1 MKPFHFRPTH
11 PHHYHINLLLIISIL
26 LIGFLLVLV
35 KPALLGYKISKQV
48 EEIGLTPSEFLKS
61 IEAVKSKLL
70 VAETN
75 LETCKGLNTDLVEDI
90 SVEKNT
96 SFKCS
101 QEKNALESQYKFDMS
116 RIQSDYEN
124 RRNEIEAELNRNNL
138 VVNTTLDDYSK
149 LLENSANNLCCKARV
164 DDKRIDSYIVSNN
177 VIVCTAGEEKKVSC

>member
-1 MKPFHFRPTH
+1 MAPFHFRPTH
-11 PHHYHINLLLIISIL
+11 PHHHHINLLLIISIL
-26 LIGFLLVLV
+26 LIGFLLVLIR
-35 KPALLGYKISKQV
+35 PALLGYKISKQV

-96 SFKCS
+96 SFKCA
-101 QEKNALESQYKFDMS
+101 QEKNSLESQYKFDIS

-124 RRNEIEAELNRNNL
+124 RRNEIEAELNRNSL

-164 DDKRIDSYIVSNN
+164 DDKRIDSYIVSSN
-177 VIVCTAGEEKKVSC
+177 VIVCTAGEEKKISC

>member
-1 MKPFHFRPTH
+1 MAPFRFRPTH
-11 PHHYHINLLLIISIL
+11 PHHYHINFLLIITIL

-75 LETCKGLNTDLVEDI
+75 LETCKGLNEDLVEDI

-101 QEKNALESQYKFDMS
+101 QEKSSLESQSKFDIS

-124 RRNEIEAELNRNNL
+124 RRNEIEAELNRNDL
-138 VVNTTLDDYSK
+138 IVNKTVDDYNK
-149 LLENSANNLCCKARV
+149 LLENSAANLCCKAKV

-177 VIVCTAGEEKKVSC
+177 VIVCTAGEQNKISC